1 MELRHLRYFVAVAE
15 ELNFTRAAGRLHIS
29 QPPLS
34 QQIRQFED
42 EIGVRLL
49 DRTGRRVKLT
59 QAGEAVLTEARNT
72 LSQANRIPAIAQRTS
87 QGLGGT
93 LRVGFSSAA
102 AHTILPRVVRSFR
115 SRAPEVKL
123 QLHEMST
130 EHQIEKLR
138 DASID
143 IGFVRLPLESPD
155 ASLVVKP
162 IFREPLILAM
172 LRGHALSRRRLI
184 STRDLAN
191 VPFIRFPRNV
201 APGLYDQIDRICFRM
216 GFKPNVVQEA
226 LEIQTTISLVAAG
239 IGVAIVPESVRNLG
253 YRQIVYRQLPHRD
266 MTEMGMAYERE
277 NRSGALRLL
286 LAIVKPA

>member
-15 ELNFTRAAGRLHIS
+15 ELNFTRAAGRLHIA

-72 LSQANRIPAIAQRTS
+72 LSQANRIPAIAQRTL

-93 LRVGFSSAA
+93 LKVGFSSAA

-115 SRAPEVKL
+115 SRFSEVKL

-130 EHQIEKLR
+130 ERQIERLR

-143 IGFVRLPLESPD
+143 VGFVRLPLESPP
-155 ASLVVKP
+155 ASLVVKS
-162 IFREPLILAM
+162 IFREPLILAIP
-172 LRGHALSRRRLI
+172 RGHTLSRSRL
-184 STRDLAN
+184 STSVLAD
-191 VPFIRFPRNV
+191 VPFIRFPRHV
-201 APGLYDQIDRICFRM
+201 APGLYDQIDRICIRM
-216 GFKPNVVQEA
+216 GFRPNVVQEA

-239 IGVAIVPESVRNLG
+239 IGVAIVPESVRKLG
-253 YRQIVYRQLPHRD
+253 WRQIVYRQLPQRD

-277 NRSGALRLL
+277 NRSGGLRLL
-286 LAIVKPA
+286 LSIVKPK